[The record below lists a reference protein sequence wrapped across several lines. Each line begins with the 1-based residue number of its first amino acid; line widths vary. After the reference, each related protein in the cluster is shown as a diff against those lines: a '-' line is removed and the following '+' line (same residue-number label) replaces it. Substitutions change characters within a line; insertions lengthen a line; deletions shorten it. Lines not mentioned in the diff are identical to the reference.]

1 MSFSNLQQLLSRPV
15 GWLADSGP
23 DEDIAISSRIRL
35 ARNLNGHFFPVH
47 ASDEQLLKVAD
58 LIGESCAGLPDE
70 RLEFNMGELDENGR
84 MLLFE
89 RRLVSRELFKRPIG
103 ARLLVTPDEC
113 SSIMVN
119 EEDHLRL
126 QGLLP
131 GLQLEKVYDQV
142 NRLDDQLAGTLDFA
156 FDPKLGFLSSCPTNI
171 GTGMR
176 ASVMLHLPGLVMT
189 KEIGRAIQGI
199 SQLHLTVRGIFGEGS
214 DNRGNLFQISNQS
227 TLGESEP
234 EIIGRLSRVIAK
246 LIESEK
252 FARGHLLATSPDIL
266 YDRVGRAYGT
276 LRHSYIL
283 SVEEALNSLS
293 MLRLGVDM
301 AMFTAVD
308 IHTVNELFVKVN
320 PAHLGRIAN
329 SKLPPDAARAAMVR
343 ELLKRG

>member
-1 MSFSNLQQLLSRPV
+1 MSAGHIQQLLAQPV

-23 DEDIAISSRIRL
+23 SEDIAISSRIRL
-35 ARNLNGHFFPVH
+35 ARNLSGHFFPVH
-47 ASDEQLLKVAD
+47 ASDEQLQAVAN
-58 LIGESCAGLPDE
+58 LVAESCAGLPDD
-70 RLEFNMGELDENGR
+70 RLEFSISELDENDR

-89 RRLVSRELFKRPIG
+89 RRLVSRELFKRPTG
-103 ARLLVTPDEC
+103 AKLLVTPDEC

-131 GLQLEKVYDQV
+131 GLQLEKVYEQV

-156 FDPKLGFLSSCPTNI
+156 FDPKLGFLTSCPTNL

-189 KEIGRAIQGI
+189 KEIGRAVQGI
-199 SQLHLTVRGIFGEGS
+199 TQLHLTVRGIFGEGS

-227 TLGESEP
+227 TLGESES
-234 EIIGRLSRVIAK
+234 EIIGRLGRVIAK
-246 LIESEK
+246 LIEGEK
-252 FARGHLLATSPDIL
+252 FARGQLLSASPELL

-276 LRHSYIL
+276 LRYSYIL

-301 AMFTAVD
+301 GMFTAVD
-308 IHTVNELFVKVN
+308 IHTVNDLFVKVN
-320 PAHLGRIAN
+320 PAHLKRLTN

-343 ELLKRG
+343 EILKRG